1 MKRMRLIQVE
11 IDETGEASRIIRT
24 GLIATTIFVLFFLLW
39 AWWAPIRGAV
49 IAEGMVKIEHKRKT
63 IQHLENAVIK
73 EIRVHEGEH
82 VVEGQLLAVLQD
94 AEMQANLTILRDQ
107 LAAVVIR
114 QARLNAERAMAGHML
129 TLPDLGLESSEKL
142 QHLYAGEEGLFKTK
156 RKAVDDQLALIREQ
170 IALIQKEKAG
180 IQVQIEAAK
189 ENIRYKQE
197 RVQGGETLN
206 QKQFIEKTQY
216 LLLKEDLAN
225 KKEALG
231 QMESQLA
238 LSLQRESE
246 LKLREIAARNDYIR
260 IANDEF
266 KDTERQAYEFREKIR
281 PAEISLNRYQLTAPV
296 DGQVIDLRLSTVGGV
311 VRSGDPIMDIVPD
324 THDLILEVKVRTLD
338 IELVYLG
345 QKADVQL
352 LAYNSRKVPH
362 IPGTVVYVSGDAIE
376 DKSNSANPAYFLA
389 HIRVEPS
396 SLETLSEVDLS
407 AGMPVTAFIQTR
419 DRTFMD
425 MILKPIEDSLAR
437 GLRRD

>member
-1 MKRMRLIQVE
+1 MNWRTLFQVNV
-11 IDETGEASRIIRT
+11 DETGEAAEIIRT
-24 GLIATTIFVLFFLLW
+24 GVIATLIFMLFFLVW
-39 AWWAPIRGAV
+39 AWLAPIRGAV

-82 VVEGQLLAVLQD
+82 VKEGQLLAVLQD
-94 AEMQANLTILRDQ
+94 AEVQSNLTILKDQ
-107 LAAVVIR
+107 LASVLIK
-114 QARLNAERAMAGHML
+114 QARLNAERAMIPKMASLEEM
-129 TLPDLGLESSEKL
+129 GLESTDKL
-142 QHLYAGEEGLFKTK
+142 VHLYAGEEGLFRTK
-156 RKAVDDQLALIREQ
+156 RKALDDQLTLIREQ
-170 IALIQKEKAG
+170 IALIQKEKSG
-180 IQVQIEAAK
+180 IQIQIEAAK

-197 RVQGGETLN
+197 RVRGGEALN
-206 QKQFIEKTQY
+206 EKQFIEKNQY

-238 LSLQRESE
+238 SSQQRESE

-260 IANDEF
+260 AANDEF
-266 KDTERQAYEFREKIR
+266 KDTERQTYEFKEKIR

-296 DGQVIDLRLSTVGGV
+296 DGQVIDLKLSTVGGV

-324 THDLILEVKVRTLD
+324 DHDLILEVKIRTMD
-338 IELVYLG
+338 IELVHLG
-345 QKADVQL
+345 QNADIQL

-362 IPGTVVYVSGDAIE
+362 IPGKLIYVSGDAIE
-376 DKSNSANPAYFLA
+376 DRANSASPAYFLA

-396 SLETLSEVDLS
+396 SLEELPEVDLS

-425 MILKPIEDSLAR
+425 MVLKPIEDSLAR